1 MPNKLEL
8 QRQFLDRYLPFTVH
22 SFPLRVYCSSFAYYR
37 CRDLFT
43 FSRKPFT
50 VFCFHS
56 PFTVHRLSFIVYYL
70 SFSNHH
76 LSFFDSLRVKSLIFD
91 SDFLRKAF
99 LIPNLSPMLTNAS
112 KGPLNTWLQNR
123 VRPYKMSLFQ
133 CIWMVSVICL
143 L

>member
-1 MPNKLEL
+1 MPNKLAL
-8 QRQFLDRYLPFTVH
+8 QRSSSIGICHLQFTVLRLEFIAYLLPITVAVIYLPSPVN
-22 SFPLRVYCSSFAYYR
+22 L
-37 CRDLFT
+37 L
-43 FSRKPFT
+43 PF
-50 VFCFHS
+50 FCFHS
-56 PFTVHRLSFIVYYL
+56 PFTVNRLSFIVYYL

-99 LIPNLSPMLTNAS
+99 LIPNLSSMSTNAS

>member
-8 QRQFLDRYLPFTVH
+8 QRSSSIGICHLQFTVCRLEFIAYCLPITVAVIYLPSPVNV
-22 SFPLRVYCSSFAYYR
+22 L
-37 CRDLFT
+37 
-43 FSRKPFT
+43 
-50 VFCFHS
+50 CFHS
-56 PFTVHRLSFIVYYL
+56 PFTVNRLSFIVYYL

-99 LIPNLSPMLTNAS
+99 LIPSLSPMLTNAS
-112 KGPLNTWLQNR
+112 KGLLNTWLQNR
-123 VRPYKMSLFQ
+123 VRPFKMSLFQ

>member
-1 MPNKLEL
+1 MPNKLAL
-8 QRQFLDRYLPFTVH
+8 QRSSSIGICHLQFTVCRLEFIADCLPITVAVIYLPSPVNVLPFCVSIH
-22 SFPLRVYCSSFAYYR
+22 RLQLIVY
-37 CRDLFT
+37 
-43 FSRKPFT
+43 
-50 VFCFHS
+50 
-56 PFTVHRLSFIVYYL
+56 RLSFIVYYL

-99 LIPNLSPMLTNAS
+99 LIPNQSPMLTNAS

-133 CIWMVSVICL
+133 CI
-143 L
+143 

>member
-1 MPNKLEL
+1 MPNKLAL
-8 QRQFLDRYLPFTVH
+8 QRSPSIGICHLQFKVCRLKFIAYCLPITVAVIYLPSPVNVLPFCVSIH
-22 SFPLRVYCSSFAYYR
+22 RLQLIVYRV
-37 CRDLFT
+37 LFII
-43 FSRKPFT
+43 FQ
-50 VFCFHS
+50 S
-56 PFTVHRLSFIVYYL
+56 PFII
-70 SFSNHH
+70 
-76 LSFFDSLRVKSLIFD
+76 FDSLRVKSLIFD

-133 CIWMVSVICL
+133 CIWMVSLICL